1 MGKLPLVLMRRRCQP
16 VKTLSRSFYILPCSA
31 LRTRQQLPT
40 AWLLLV
46 CASALS
52 GLATGDER
60 TQRYQTGEQV
70 VLWANKVGPY
80 ENPQV
85 CVCVSVCLSVCV

>member
-1 MGKLPLVLMRRRCQP
+1 MWHWCAVFRFVEFDRKMVRQ
-16 VKTLSRSFYILPCSA
+16 RSCYILPCSA

-46 CASALS
+46 CACALS

>member
-1 MGKLPLVLMRRRCQP
+1 MWHWCAVFRFVEFDRKMVRQ
-16 VKTLSRSFYILPCSA
+16 RSCYILPCSA

-70 VLWANKVGPY
+70 QGDCAMKTIGIGG
-80 ENPQV
+80 
-85 CVCVSVCLSVCV
+85 